1 MEHNQ
6 RILELTVLIKN
17 LQLSAVIDSVF
28 SHVTQI
34 VSSQRNNTPRPAKK
48 LGTSQ
53 KSSDKAINITD
64 KLMACQLEK
73 LRSRSTKTLKYNT
86 DEGIKLETRNNNT
99 AVVSTGNE
107 VSTKFEA
114 ANVNDNGKMAIKRSL
129 SEDDSDH
136 SGNDNGKVSIKGS
149 LSEDD
154 RDYSGDTMEY
164 SSDTDNYP
172 DFEMNKKKAK
182 KPTLKEASLDFPST
196 PKDKA
201 TPNTFPKAHLL
212 KAKCGFCGMI
222 SNYDVTRRHTYEQ
235 HFEEI
240 MNQGK
245 PSLKECLK
253 IKCMLCKD
261 EVVREDYS
269 IHVLLKHPAP
279 VEKKT
284 NRGRYFKM
292 KVGCLFCDVIVRNVF
307 YMDHLKD
314 AHPEKAEVFT
324 SNASMKKR
332 DGVKFER
339 AKPGALNAA
348 SHLLPMI
355 CVYCENPRE
364 IICDQY
370 KPHIL
375 ECHPNFADKNVSNV
389 IPGKVTLDVASE
401 KAKYL
406 FVDRSRHLPEKPP
419 PPELYVCNLCGQSC
433 TSRSSFF
440 DHGRESHGFKTV
452 HCCNYCHKFCK
463 NSFERNNHED
473 DEHAI
478 EKYLCETCGKDFVRS
493 SSLKIHKENVHLGQI
508 QKCVLFKKKAPRKEN
523 VLCNHCGK
531 SFTRTSI
538 LKEHMLTKHSRI
550 KSFKCDKCD
559 KAFFSRKSL
568 QKHAIIHADVKRYA
582 CKFCSYKTNRRDLLL
597 SHLRIHTG
605 EKPFRCSFCGTRFRI
620 ALSLRWHLENVHSVK
635 LTEFQQFFQSETNGL
650 SEASQILEDMYGD
663 SDEEVKF
670 QGGPLS
676 STCVGQKRKRQKQ
689 LTEDMERKGVSPLE
703 LSHHVP
709 HAPHDQDK
717 TEQKQEAGKSFPL
730 GKKQLGNSP
739 LLEYPS
745 SEEAQFHTS
754 RSRLEVINEPN
765 LMYDEGTSGSQNAS
779 ENEQGS
785 CIYPGGF
792 QQPYHFYH

>member
-1 MEHNQ
+1 MEHNH
-6 RILELTVLIKN
+6 RVLELTVLVKN
-17 LQLSAVIDSVF
+17 LQLSAVIANVL
-28 SHVTQI
+28 SHLIEIT
-34 VSSQRNNTPRPAKK
+34 SSQRNNTPRPAKK
-48 LGTSQ
+48 LGNSQ

-64 KLMACQLEK
+64 KLMPGQLERLK
-73 LRSRSTKTLKYNT
+73 SSRFIKTLKYNN
-86 DEGIKLETRNNNT
+86 DEGIKLEARNNNT
-99 AVVSTGNE
+99 AAVSTSNE
-107 VSTKFEA
+107 ISTKFEA
-114 ANVNDNGKMAIKRSL
+114 GNVNVNGKMAIKRSL
-129 SEDDSDH
+129 SEDDGDY
-136 SGNDNGKVSIKGS
+136 SGNDIVKVSIKGS

-154 RDYSGDTMEY
+154 GDYSGDTVEY
-164 SSDTDNYP
+164 SSDTDNDL
-172 DFEMNKKKAK
+172 DFGMNNKKAK
-182 KPTLKEASLDFPST
+182 KTAKGKNASLDFPST
-196 PKDKA
+196 RKDKA
-201 TPNTFPKAHLL
+201 TPNKFPRAHLL

-222 SNYDVTRRHTYEQ
+222 SNYDVTRRHIYEQ

-245 PSLKECLK
+245 PCLKECLK

-324 SNASMKKR
+324 SNANMKKR

-339 AKPGALNAA
+339 AKPAALNAA

-355 CVYCENPRE
+355 CVYCENQRE
-364 IICDQY
+364 ILCDQY

-440 DHGRESHGFKTV
+440 DHGRESHGFKRV
-452 HCCNYCHKFCK
+452 HCCNYCQKFCK
-463 NSFERNNHED
+463 TSVERNNHED

-508 QKCVLFKKKAPRKEN
+508 QKCVLFKKKVPRKEN
-523 VLCNHCGK
+523 LLCNHCGK
-531 SFTRTSI
+531 SFSRTSN
-538 LKEHMLTKHSRI
+538 LKEHMLTKHSRV

-605 EKPFRCSFCGTRFRI
+605 EKPFRCSFCGNRFRI
-620 ALSLRWHLENVHSVK
+620 ALSLRCHLENVHSVK
-635 LTEFQQFFQSETNGL
+635 LREFQQFFQSETDGL

-670 QGGPLS
+670 HGGPLL
-676 STCVGQKRKRQKQ
+676 STCVGQKWKRQKQ
-689 LTEDMERKGVSPLE
+689 LKQDMERKGKDHLP
-703 LSHHVP
+703 HHDP
-709 HAPHDQDK
+709 HAPHNRDK
-717 TEQKQEAGKSFPL
+717 TDQKQEAGKNFPP
-730 GKKQLGNSP
+730 GKNHFGNSP
-739 LLEYPS
+739 LLEHPS
-745 SEEAQFHTS
+745 SEEAQCQIAVSH
-754 RSRLEVINEPN
+754 LEVINEPN
-765 LMYDEGTSGSQNAS
+765 MMFDEETSLSQNAS
-779 ENEQGS
+779 ENEQGY

-792 QQPYHFYH
+792 QQPYNLFY